1 MAELDQLNVSTR
13 RYIRNNP
20 ALVDAWSQND
30 PLIAYLKLN
39 VKETYTGGTLIQ
51 EGFTFTNMIG
61 GAYLKGKEFDI
72 TEKQVEQAK
81 QFQLK
86 FFEANV
92 TLSLED
98 VEALNT
104 GPLAVFD
111 LLNSRMVTAYE
122 SLGAFMAIAQY
133 IEGQN
138 AGYTAQFNGL
148 AEMLNDGTT
157 LSWNNTTYTTYGG
170 ITRGGQV
177 GSALSSTPTN
187 VAGGAIQYTT
197 LENSYGNAE
206 FGNIQPN
213 LGVTTVKGYSYI
225 KEKFQTQQ
233 RFNDTQD
240 PAIGFNGLKFNSAT
254 LIKSRYC
261 PGTDIA
267 QTSPQT
273 TTNQTAVAY
282 LSQTSL
288 GAITAYPTF
297 TVANTSGTSGAGGS
311 ETLFWL
317 NARKPYLNFYVS
329 TSPKFGF
336 GFTGFKPAQGN
347 TKVAGQVL
355 AGCAVTGDP
364 RYHQQVYGFLA

>member
-1 MAELDQLNVSTR
+1 VAELDQLNVSTR

-51 EGFTFTNMIG
+51 ESFTFTNMIG

-72 TEKQVEQAK
+72 SEKQVEQAK

-111 LLNSRMVTAYE
+111 LLDSRMVTAYE
-122 SLGAFMAIAQY
+122 SLGAFMAIGQY
-133 IEGQN
+133 LNGQL

-148 AEMLNDGTT
+148 AEMINDG
-157 LSWNNTTYTTYGG
+157 LVASWDNNTYGTYGG

-177 GSALSSTPTN
+177 GSALNSTPTN
-187 VAGGAIQYTT
+187 VNGAIQYTT
-197 LENSYGNAE
+197 LENTYGNAE

-213 LGVTTVKGYSYI
+213 LGVTTVKGYSFI

-254 LIKSRYC
+254 LIKSRYV
-261 PGTDIA
+261 PGSDIS
-267 QTSPQT
+267 TTTT
-273 TTNQTAVAY
+273 TTNATAVAY
-282 LSQTSL
+282 LKETSN
-288 GAITAYPTF
+288 GVITAYPTLA
-297 TVANTSGTSGAGGS
+297 VASS

-355 AGCAVTGDP
+355 AGCAITGDP
-364 RYHQQVYGFLA
+364 RYHAQVYGFTA

>member
-1 MAELDQLNVSTR
+1 MAELDQLNVATE
-13 RYIRNNP
+13 RYIRDNP

-39 VKETYTGGTLIQ
+39 TRENFAGGTLIQ
-51 EGFTFTNMIG
+51 EGFTFDGLIG
-61 GAYLKGKEFDI
+61 SSYLKGKEFNI

-86 FFEANV
+86 FFQVGV
-92 TLSLED
+92 TLSQED
-98 VEALNT
+98 VEVLNK
-104 GPLAVFD
+104 GPLAVFNLID
-111 LLNSRMVTAYE
+111 SRMTTAYQTM
-122 SLGAFMAIAQY
+122 GAQMAIAQY
-133 IEGQN
+133 LNGVN
-138 AGYTAQFNGL
+138 AGYTPNFNGL
-148 AEMLNDGTT
+148 AEALNDGTT
-157 LSWNNTTYTTYGG
+157 ASWDNNTYTTYGG

-177 GSALSSTPTN
+177 GTALNSVPVN
-187 VAGGAIQYTT
+187 VNGPIQYTT
-197 LENSYGNAE
+197 LENNYGNAE

-261 PGTDIA
+261 PGSYIA
-267 QTSPQT
+267 T
-273 TTNQTAVAY
+273 TTTDANRSAVQY
-282 LSQTSL
+282 LSEMSN
-288 GAITAYPTF
+288 GAITAYPTLA
-297 TVANTSGTSGAGGS
+297 VASS

-329 TSPKFGF
+329 DSPRFGF

-347 TKVAGQVL
+347 TKVVGQVL
-355 AGCAVTGDP
+355 AACALTLDP
-364 RYHQQVYGFLA
+364 RYHQQTYGFTS